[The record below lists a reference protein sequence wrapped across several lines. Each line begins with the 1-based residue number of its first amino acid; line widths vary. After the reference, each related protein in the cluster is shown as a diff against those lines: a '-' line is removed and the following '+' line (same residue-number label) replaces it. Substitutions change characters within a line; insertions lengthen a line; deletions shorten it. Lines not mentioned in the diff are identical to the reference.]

1 MNALPRVLPLLTPEH
16 GSVSPSSLDLI
27 DRLIT
32 QTPDFSI
39 ALHVI
44 DVTPVLL
51 KPSQMQAFL
60 AQQASRPVACPS
72 IVVPPE
78 YYSSSVEQMSADL
91 ILLCSPREYT
101 FHFSISTCL
110 LLYCLTRSSSTFRRP
125 SEFVLSAGMTS
136 FTVLSTRTP
145 FIIRKHFL
153 SAGSGSRVSS
163 TNLCAHTR
171 AVRKCFLKSLWAVKT
186 VSVNQE
192 GQKTQK
198 TWEHKRLV

>member
-1 MNALPRVLPLLTPEH
+1 MNALPRVFPLLTPEH
-16 GSVSPSSLDLI
+16 GSVSLSSLDLI

-60 AQQASRPVACPS
+60 AQQASRPVCLS

-78 YYSSSVEQMSADL
+78 YYSSSVDQMSADL

-171 AVRKCFLKSLWAVKT
+171 AVRKCLLRNLWAVKR
-186 VSVNQE
+186 VSVN
-192 GQKTQK
+192 
-198 TWEHKRLV
+198 